1 MEEFYQA
8 QDPLIIPD
16 TNMSVTAWHRPPKLV
31 FKSNFDAA
39 IFSDLN
45 NLRFGAMILDEK
57 GEVMAVMS
65 TKGPPVG
72 DSKEAE
78 IILSK
83 L

>member
-1 MEEFYQA
+1 
-8 QDPLIIPD
+8 
-16 TNMSVTAWHRPPKLV
+16 MSVVAWHPSPASIFKL
-31 FKSNFDAA
+31 NFDAA